1 MFLSEYATLDCLV
14 DTPLPSTSEITQEIY
29 TNMTKTY
36 LESAIY
42 PWKAA
47 VTYYDTTTKTITAQG
62 CIDASTLAG
71 SLSSLIAGG
80 SIPDWAMSLISIATW
95 LLQFTHYQMTAIL
108 STQRA
113 LDAATLLGVTDALT
127 LSPGGVTLE
136 MLTGLNVSAAN
147 CPNLA

>member
-1 MFLSEYATLDCLV
+1 M
-14 DTPLPSTSEITQEIY
+14 Y
-29 TNMTKTY
+29 TNATRDY
-36 LESAIY
+36 LQSAKY
-42 PWKAA
+42 PWRAA
-47 VTYYDTTTKTITAQG
+47 VTYYDTTTQTITAQG
-62 CIDASTLAG
+62 CIDAASLAG

-80 SIPDWAMSLISIATW
+80 SIPDWAMTLISIATW

-113 LDAATLLGVTDALT
+113 LDAATLLGVTTALT
-127 LSPGGVTLE
+127 ASPGGVTLE